1 MYYSDHNGYTVTL
14 SIKNGEILYLHAMLE
29 GLSIIVTASVKKSD
43 KQVFF
48 ERKQGQFTLS

>member
-14 SIKNGEILYLHAMLE
+14 SIKNGEIYLHAMLE
-29 GLSIIVTASVKKSD
+29 GLSIRIIASVKKSH